1 MPVTL
6 RKATADDQP
15 VIRRLVRTAGLNPLN
30 IHWPNFLI
38 AEDHEQVV
46 GIGQVKPHRDGSR
59 ELASIAV
66 IPERQ
71 KQGLGSLII
80 RALLARERGPLFLLC
95 VDGNETFY
103 GRFGFRLVQVHALPP
118 ILRNTYRL
126 GRIATLLASLVGSR
140 IRIIAMHRP

>member
-1 MPVTL
+1 MPVIL
-6 RKATADDQP
+6 RRATADDQP
-15 VIRRLVRTAGLNPLN
+15 IIRRIIRTAQLNPLN

-38 AEDHEQVV
+38 AEDHKRVV

-95 VDGNETFY
+95 VDTNETFY
-103 GRFGFRLVQVHALPP
+103 GRFGFRPV
-118 ILRNTYRL
+118 
-126 GRIATLLASLVGSR
+126 
-140 IRIIAMHRP
+140 